1 MADLSEIIVGFL
13 DALGRN
19 PAYMFLFIGFI
30 IMLIVAIL
38 ALHFHSIRGQEIFV
52 HGRQSARRR
61 GARWKGR

>member
-30 IMLIVAIL
+30 ILLIVAIL
-38 ALHFHSIRGQEIFV
+38 AHHIHSLRAQEIFV
-52 HGRQSARRR
+52 HGRQRADRTRRWR
-61 GARWKGR
+61 